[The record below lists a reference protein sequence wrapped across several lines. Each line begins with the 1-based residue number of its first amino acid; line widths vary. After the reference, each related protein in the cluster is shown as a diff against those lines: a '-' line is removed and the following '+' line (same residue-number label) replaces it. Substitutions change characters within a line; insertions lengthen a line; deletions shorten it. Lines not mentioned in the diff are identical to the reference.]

1 MKENSKKYSVYKMAV
16 VGLMAAMVFVATNFR
31 IEIPTP
37 LGKTMLH
44 LGNVMCILSGL
55 LFGGTVGGLA
65 AGFGSAIFDLFDPAF
80 APEFWITFIMKF
92 AMGFVAGKI
101 SHMGNYNGENKK
113 INIVAAVVGAALYV
127 VLYISKTIIL
137 QYVVLQ
143 STWEAV
149 AAVAVTKFMVSSAN
163 AVIAVI
169 ASLALSLTIR
179 PALKAAGVFEK
190 LERNLK

>member
-1 MKENSKKYSVYKMAV
+1 
-16 VGLMAAMVFVATNFR
+16 
-31 IEIPTP
+31 
-37 LGKTMLH
+37 
-44 LGNVMCILSGL
+44 
-55 LFGGTVGGLA
+55 
-65 AGFGSAIFDLFDPAF
+65 
-80 APEFWITFIMKF
+80 MKF

-113 INIVAAVVGAALYV
+113 INIVAAVVGASLYV

-149 AAVAVTKFMVSSAN
+149 AAVAVMKFMVSSAN

-169 ASLALSLTIR
+169 ASIALSVAVR
-179 PALKAAGVFEK
+179 PALKSAGVFEK
-190 LERNLK
+190 LERNLN

>member
-92 AMGFVAGKI
+92 AMGYVAGKI
-101 SHMGNYNGENKK
+101 SHMGNFNGENKK

-149 AAVAVTKFMVSSAN
+149 AAVAGTKLIVSSTN

-169 ASLALSLTIR
+169 ASIALSITIR
-179 PALKAAGVFEK
+179 PALKSAGVFEK
-190 LERNLK
+190 LERNSM

>member
-1 MKENSKKYSVYKMAV
+1 MSNKKYSIYKMAV

-92 AMGFVAGKI
+92 AMGYTAGKI
-101 SHMGNYNGENKK
+101 SHLGSFNGENRK
-113 INIVAAVVGAALYV
+113 INAVAAVAGAALYV
-127 VLYISKTIIL
+127 ALYILKTIIL
-137 QYVVLQ
+137 QYVVLE
-143 STWEAV
+143 SKWEAV
-149 AAVAVTKFMVSSAN
+149 IAVAGTKFMVSSVN

-169 ASLALSLTIR
+169 ASLALSAAIR
-179 PALKAAGVFEK
+179 PALKSAGVFEK
-190 LERNLK
+190 FESR

>member
-1 MKENSKKYSVYKMAV
+1 MKDNENKYSIYKIAV
-16 VGLMAAMVFVATNFR
+16 IGLMAAMVFVATNFR

-55 LFGGTVGGLA
+55 LFGGTIGGLA

-92 AMGFVAGKI
+92 AMGFIAGKI
-101 SHMGNYNGENKK
+101 SHMNGFNGENKN
-113 INIVAAVVGAALYV
+113 INIIAAIISSAAYVA
-127 VLYISKTIIL
+127 LYISKTIIL
-137 QYVVLQ
+137 QYIVLNSNWQ
-143 STWEAV
+143 AVIAV
-149 AAVAVTKFMVSSAN
+149 AGTKLIVSSVN

-169 ASLALSLTIR
+169 ASLTLSLTIR
-179 PALKAAGVFEK
+179 PALRSAGVFYK
-190 LERNLK
+190 LNK